1 MEEWEQ
7 PHWSGK
13 PQPKAD
19 TRPKL
24 RPNLFARVA
33 RSCARNASA
42 VFMSFLFL
50 CALTASYAAVT
61 LEIDPAA
68 RPQILLDVQT
78 LAAQGQLDRNFPGID
93 ETIVAMIEMADADA
107 ARGTALA
114 TAAALSKRSDLF
126 TSAFVPG
133 TGDFYT
139 KFGIL
144 FRDAADIDAKVA
156 FALRMQ
162 PLYYA
167 LGSAPDVTGLAAL
180 TTEIGRAV
188 AQGRSPPGLNDLLL
202 AASASFEGEVSGVSQ
217 PIPWTQLAGLSAT
230 VDSTRWFVIA
240 VPVPGSERAA
250 ASFASAA
257 TKQLTGLSW
266 YFPPDAYSF
275 ASNIVRDLIVPAVV
289 AGLVLLTMLGMGLG
303 AAKFA
308 VPVLIAVTATVCL
321 TAGVAALVTP
331 GLDAVSWSFAAACM
345 APALLFAIVLVLAHV
360 QSRVRGSEP
369 MAALMLAAHRRGG
382 LLLALMCVAEVF
394 WLIWLARQLPSL
406 AQTAVAAAAGIV
418 LAFVV
423 VLTLVPAALAALDKG
438 GDVPVHWLDA
448 EVAQPLDNNLRNAGQ
463 LLVLVLIA
471 ASVFCGVF
479 VPGLRFGDA
488 AVQQGPM
495 ASLDMPVAR
504 DAVHFIVEPGVP
516 ALRMIEK
523 LVKLPETGAIR
534 SIEQFLPT
542 GTSRKLQALRQLE
555 SILAV
560 VPAPRDPP
568 DAISLTAAFNE
579 IETGLLQIAVDQS
592 AAPELRDAASRLR
605 RAIEIYTN
613 PELPAPGR
621 VAALEDA
628 LFSGLGGLTHAANQ
642 LAKLNA
648 PVIADLDEGLRRRFV
663 SSSGQW
669 RIEVLPK
676 AGVSR
681 LNFAAAMRKFST
693 GAAGVPIVALARNEI
708 MHHETAVALAI
719 ALAVVA
725 ATILVFMRSLR
736 DMVLSLVPLLFA
748 ISLTSAVIATTG
760 QVLVPSVLAAAMIAI
775 AACLSMS
782 IILVLRARGRSSV
795 SDTSF
800 RAALLPP
807 LALLAT
813 VAPLAISTNPAVAGF
828 GLISTL
834 FLGVGIFVNLIV
846 VPQGSAWMGGL
857 QRK

>member
-1 MEEWEQ
+1 MEEWQQ
-7 PHWSGK
+7 PHWSGQ

-24 RPNLFARVA
+24 RPNLFARIA

-50 CALTASYAAVT
+50 CALTTSYAAIT

-68 RPQILLDVQT
+68 RPQILLDAQT

-114 TAAALSKRSDLF
+114 TAAALSKRTDLF
-126 TSAFVPG
+126 TYAFVPG

-144 FRDAADIDAKVA
+144 FRDLADVEAKVA

-188 AQGRSPPGLNDLLL
+188 AQGRSPPGLNDLLQ

-230 VDSTRWFVIA
+230 VDSNRWFVIA

-250 ASFASAA
+250 ASFA
-257 TKQLTGLSW
+257 TKQFTGLSW

-289 AGLVLLTMLGMGLG
+289 AGLVLLTMLGTGLG

-308 VPVLIAVTATVCL
+308 VPVLLAVIATVCL

-331 GLDAVSWSFAAACM
+331 GLDAVSWSFAAACT

-360 QSRVRGSEP
+360 QSRARGSEP

-406 AQTAVAAAAGIV
+406 AQTAVVAAAGIV

-448 EVAQPLDNNLRNAGQ
+448 EVAQPLDHNLRNAGQ

-488 AVQQGPM
+488 AVQQGPL
-495 ASLDMPVAR
+495 ATLDMPVAR
-504 DAVHFIVEPGVP
+504 DAVHFIVEPGDP
-516 ALRMIEK
+516 AHRMIEK
-523 LVKLPETGAIR
+523 LAKLPETGAIR

-542 GTSRKLQALRQLE
+542 GTSRKLQSLRQLE

-560 VPAPRDPP
+560 VPVPRDPP
-568 DAISLTAAFNE
+568 GATTLTTAFSE
-579 IETGLLQIAVDQS
+579 IQTGLLQIAVDQS
-592 AAPELRDAASRLR
+592 AAPGLRDAAHRLR
-605 RAIEIYTN
+605 RAIQVYTN
-613 PELPAPGR
+613 PEPPAPGR

-648 PVIADLDEGLRRRFV
+648 PAIADLDEGLRRRFV

-693 GAAGVPIVALARNEI
+693 EAAGVPIVALARNEI

-725 ATILVFMRSLR
+725 ATILLFMRNLW
-736 DMVLSLVPLLFA
+736 DWILSLVPVLFA
-748 ISLTSAVIATTG
+748 ISLTSAVIAATG

-775 AACLSMS
+775 TACLSMS
-782 IILVLRARGRSSV
+782 IILVLRARGRPSV

-834 FLGVGIFVNLIV
+834 FLGVGIFVSLIV
-846 VPQGSAWMGGL
+846 VTQGSAWMGGL